1 LADTLPPYDP
11 TRSRR
16 TLFSALVDA
25 RAQFGRSYPIIV
37 DGDERTMT
45 YEELVRAALA
55 LGHALKAG
63 TKKGETV
70 GVLLPTGLG
79 SVIAVLA
86 LSAYGRVPAML
97 NFTSGEHGLRTALK
111 MAKIERVVTA
121 HRFIELGKFETM
133 EAWMKTTVKLVYL
146 EEVRQNLSL
155 FDKLAAAAGSLLPRR
170 VATRVSPDAPAV
182 MLFTS
187 GTEGEP
193 KGVALS
199 HANILANVEQVRA
212 HIAFYPE
219 DVVFNPLPT
228 FHSFG
233 LTVGAFMPLYLGVKA
248 VLHPTPRQPH
258 EIVRRIKH
266 HRATILL
273 ATDTFVSQYARC
285 AEAEELKSLRLAVC
299 GAERLRDETRQLFR
313 RKYTVELL
321 EGYGVTE
328 ASPVVAANQSG
339 MNRAGTVGH
348 LVPAIEARIE
358 PVEGIRDAGRLYVR
372 GPNIML
378 GYIHADKP
386 GQIVPP
392 PDGWHDTGDVVALD
406 QDGYLSIRGRL
417 KRFAKV
423 AGESVSLTVVEN
435 CASAL
440 WPDHQHAAVAVAD
453 GRKGESIVLVTTNP
467 DAQRTDLLVW
477 VQNHGVPELA
487 VPRRVIRVNDIPVLG
502 SGKIDYRAVTM
513 IVAHEAE
520 AAAASVKS
528 E

>member
-1 LADTLPPYDP
+1 LAEALAPYDP
-11 TRSRR
+11 ARARR
-16 TLFSALVDA
+16 TLFSALIEA
-25 RAQFGRSYPIIV
+25 RAQFGRTYPIV
-37 DGDERTMT
+37 TDGDERTLT

-55 LGHALKAG
+55 LGHALRSG
-63 TKKGETV
+63 TKRGESV
-70 GVLLPTGLG
+70 GVLLPTGIG

-97 NFTSGEHGLRTALK
+97 NFTAGEQSLRAALQ
-111 MAKIERVVTA
+111 MANIQRVVTA
-121 HRFIELGKFETM
+121 HRFIEVGKFEAL
-133 EAWMKTTVKLVYL
+133 EEWMKSAAKMIYL
-146 EEVRQNLSL
+146 EEVRDKLSL
-155 FDKLAAAAGSLLPRR
+155 FDKLTAAVGSFLPSG
-170 VATRVSPDAPAV
+170 VATRVSPDSPAV
-182 MLFTS
+182 ILFTS

-212 HIAFYPE
+212 HIQFYPN

-258 EIVRRIKH
+258 EIVRRIKE

-285 AEAEELKSLRLAVC
+285 AEAEELNSLRLAVC

-328 ASPVVAANQSG
+328 AAPVLAANQSG
-339 MNRAGTVGH
+339 KNRPGTVGH
-348 LVPAIEARIE
+348 LLPQIEARIE
-358 PVEGIRDAGRLYVR
+358 PVEGIRDGGRLFVS
-372 GPNIML
+372 GPNVML
-378 GYIHADKP
+378 GYIQVDKP
-386 GQIVPP
+386 GEIVPP
-392 PDGWHDTGDVVALD
+392 PDGWHDTGDVVTLD
-406 QDGYLSIRGRL
+406 EDGYVSIRGRL
-417 KRFAKV
+417 KHFAKV
-423 AGESVSLTVVEN
+423 GGESVSLTVVEN

-440 WPDHQHAAVAVAD
+440 WPDHQHAALAVPD

-467 DAQRTDLLVW
+467 EATRSDLLVW

-487 VPRRVIRVNDIPVLG
+487 VPRRVIRVNDIPVMG
-502 SGKIDYRAVTM
+502 SGKTDYRAVAQ
-513 IVAHEAE
+513 IVATEADS
-520 AAAASVKS
+520 APAR
-528 E
+528 